1 MTYTG
6 VLFLNYALFERVEV
20 NSNFFQQFNF
30 TDSTNNYVYAEHT
43 RKTITKVIF
52 SSKVMFVEPSHIRRP
67 QRASWYKKLVCA
79 SPDTK
84 NHSTNHPYIISSRQ
98 ALQVSHK
105 QVIG

>member
-52 SSKVMFVEPSHIRRP
+52 SSKVI
-67 QRASWYKKLVCA
+67 
-79 SPDTK
+79 
-84 NHSTNHPYIISSRQ
+84 RQ
-98 ALQVSHK
+98 ALQVLDFTNNHVFSTPSWTHIYQDK
-105 QVIG
+105 QLQPPRQYDPPAIVLIIG